1 VAVLI
6 VSAELDEIYALA
18 DRIAV
23 MYEGKITGFRPPTV
37 PAEELGLLMAGGA
50 DQDPGPGPVAGPVA
64 GPEAGPFAG
73 SEPPAASEPTAT
85 PEAGQ

>member
-1 VAVLI
+1 
-6 VSAELDEIYALA
+6 
-18 DRIAV
+18 V

-50 DQDPGPGPVAGPVA
+50 DQDPGTGPGPD
-64 GPEAGPFAG
+64 AG